1 LKNFTRRGNWL
12 DQASVE
18 IRFIYSAF
26 LAFALVGH
34 LSFVAIAAYHVG
46 PGYEQVVEHYLG
58 GDDEEEMIF
67 PKDFP
72 ELLEVTHFHA
82 YIEGIVLLVLTHI
95 FVAIPISPGWKRG
108 IIGLAFGS
116 TFLDLLSPW
125 FIRYL
130 TPSAAFGQIAAWLG
144 MGISYFPLTLM
155 PVYYLW
161 KIRKK

>member
-1 LKNFTRRGNWL
+1 MKNFTRRGNWL
-12 DQASVE
+12 DQASLE
-18 IRFIYSAF
+18 IRAIYAGFLIFAF
-26 LAFALVGH
+26 VGH
-34 LSFVAIAAYHVG
+34 LSFVSIAIYRIG
-46 PGYEQVVEHYLG
+46 PGYSKVVEHYLG

-95 FVAIPISPGWKRG
+95 FVAIPVSNRVKWSVIVLS
-108 IIGLAFGS
+108 FGS

-130 TPSAAFGQIAAWLG
+130 SPVAAYGQIFAWLG
-144 MGISYFPLTLM
+144 MGISYFPLTLL
-155 PVYYLW
+155 PLYYLR
-161 KIRKK
+161 RKS

>member
-1 LKNFTRRGNWL
+1 VKNFTRRGNWL
-12 DQASVE
+12 DQASIE
-18 IRFIYSAF
+18 IRSIYTAF
-26 LAFALVGH
+26 LLFAFVGH
-34 LSFVAIAAYHVG
+34 LSFVSIVVYRIG
-46 PGYEQVVEHYLG
+46 FSYDQVVEHYLG
-58 GDDEEEMIF
+58 GEDEEEMIF

-95 FVAIPISPGWKRG
+95 FVAIPISPAWKRG

-130 TPSAAFGQIAAWLG
+130 SPHAAFGQIGAWLG
-144 MGISYFPLTLM
+144 MGLSYFPLTLM

-161 KIRKK
+161 KLKKR